1 MARLLALCSLPRTNP
16 GRRRQYKRV
25 NGPYTL
31 IMSATGT
38 VRLPYG
44 NLPRL
49 LLAWVS
55 TEAVRSPAAGAILGR
70 SLSEFMRAVGIFND
84 SGAMRRR
91 LRTQMDRLFHSA
103 VSLSYEDEHGKQS
116 ASSLVAD
123 RVEFWWNP
131 KRPQEAVLWDS
142 KIRLGED
149 FFNEIIRHPL
159 PLDMNI
165 LKALKRSTLGLDL
178 YMWLAYRTFTL
189 KEPLSLRWREPLPPV
204 RGAPLK
210 GDRLEGRGQLR
221 TKALR
226 ELKKIEEA
234 WSGLNY
240 ELARGTLILGPQ
252 RPRSRLKIDRS
263 RPPSTGSVTFPRTN
277 GKSSL
282 LFKSLI
288 TSSSSGPDVETDGGE
303 SGSREGHSW
312 RRQQKGS
319 PGGKSL
325 ISILLLSSLGARGS
339 LCSVRR
345 CEESHASS

>member
-1 MARLLALCSLPRTNP
+1 M
-16 GRRRQYKRV
+16 
-25 NGPYTL
+25 
-31 IMSATGT
+31 
-38 VRLPYG
+38 
-44 NLPRL
+44 

-55 TEAVRSPAAGAILGR
+55 TEAVRTQRRELSLGR

-149 FFNEIIRHPL
+149 FFNEIIHHPL

-165 LKALKRSTLGLDL
+165 LKALKWSPLGLDL
-178 YMWLAYRTFTL
+178 YMWLSYRTFTL
-189 KEPLSLRWREPLPPV
+189 KKPLLLRWKDLYRQF
-204 RGAPLK
+204 GAHPSK
-210 GDRLEGRGQLR
+210 ATDWRTVGNFR

-234 WSGLNY
+234 WAGLNY
-240 ELARGTLILGPQ
+240 GLARGALIVAPSKPPIPPPT
-252 RPRSRLKIDRS
+252 RDKSHT
-263 RPPSTGSVTFPRTN
+263 PSTGPTTFPRTNGKSSHRTN

-282 LFKSLI
+282 LFKSL
-288 TSSSSGPDVETDGGE
+288 
-303 SGSREGHSW
+303 R
-312 RRQQKGS
+312 
-319 PGGKSL
+319 
-325 ISILLLSSLGARGS
+325 
-339 LCSVRR
+339 
-345 CEESHASS
+345 ASS